1 MSPCSRSSES
11 LVYYTRPF
19 IFPCSPVSIPNPI
32 LPVIL
37 LFILACIMQHCFFN
51 NDITLN
57 NDIKINDNYY
67 FLEGSLEPPLSIA
80 VDLSA

>member
-1 MSPCSRSSES
+1 MGPCSRSSES

-37 LFILACIMQHCFFN
+37 LFILACMMQHCFL
-51 NDITLN
+51 IMILHLIM
-57 NDIKINDNYY
+57 IKINDNYY
-67 FLEGSLEPPLSIA
+67 FLEGNLEPPQSIA